1 MSVLGSKAMCDKGIL
16 SDIDKVIL
24 ESSQQT
30 IRHKVWN
37 NLFADWEDGDS
48 FQQNVMGYAIN
59 IERADWDQIL
69 ETVSDYQTR
78 RNSWICDHEEEC
90 GLYTDDLFS
99 PLLDNSVSIKTNSNI
114 EAAIWWE
121 LNVGPCFGRV
131 LYISSPSRV
140 LHTLSEEAWNDI
152 DASKYSSE
160 EQDQVID
167 ILLDLDD

>member
-1 MSVLGSKAMCDKGIL
+1 MSALGSKAMCDKGIL

-78 RNSWICDHEEEC
+78 RNSRICDHEEEC
-90 GLYTDDLFS
+90 ELYTDDLFS

-131 LYISSPSRV
+131 RYISSPSRV